1 MSATVPT
8 ETINIEG
15 YFESK
20 QPFKISGGNFVD
32 DSGNPIDDI
41 ASIFDFKIY
50 KKSDELINKMGENK
64 LYTVVMPPVDNKV
77 GGKSKK
83 KRGGNKRKT
92 KSNRNKR

>member
-1 MSATVPT
+1 MSGT
-8 ETINIEG
+8 ETIEKIKIEG

-20 QPFKISGGNFVD
+20 QPFKISGGQFVD
-32 DSGNPIDDI
+32 DKNKPIDI
-41 ASIFDFKIY
+41 ANIFKFTIY
-50 KKSDELINKMGENK
+50 NHSNELIDKLEENK
-64 LYTVVMPPVDNKV
+64 LYTVVRPEVKG